1 MVENTTSEA
10 PHMEAQGTVEP
21 TAQPLDGRF
30 AEMSRAMWS
39 AGDLAR
45 VAARLVLVGELL
57 CRSVD
62 VHAGERVLDVAA
74 GSGNTAISAARRGAR
89 VTASDF
95 VETLLDAARTRAEVE
110 GLSLA
115 TAVADAQELPFEDG
129 SFDVVLSTF
138 GAMFAPDQQ
147 RAADELV
154 RVCRPGGRIG
164 LANWVPDGLMAANQ
178 AIIQK
183 RVPPPPAAG
192 RMRRSVEWGDEA
204 RIRELFDGH
213 VSEVRTEHRT
223 IELCAG
229 SAAELVEFNRTW
241 FGPARMAFAR
251 LDEAGQVTLAADL
264 AAALQRFNRA
274 TDGTL
279 VAEAEYLEVV
289 AVKA

>member
-1 MVENTTSEA
+1 
-10 PHMEAQGTVEP
+10 MEAQSTTATVD
-21 TAQPLDGRF
+21 QSVQGRF
-30 AEMSRAMWS
+30 ADMARTMWS
-39 AGDLAR
+39 TGDFAR
-45 VAARLVLVGELL
+45 VAARLVLVGEVL

-74 GSGNTAISAARRGAR
+74 GSGNAAISAARRNAR

-95 VETLLDAARTRAEVE
+95 VESLLEAAQTRAQVE

-115 TAVADAQELPFEDG
+115 TAVADTQVLPFEDG

-138 GAMFAPDQQ
+138 GAMFAPNQE

-183 RVPPPPAAG
+183 HVPPPGPVAAL
-192 RMRRSVEWGDEA
+192 RRPVEWGHEA
-204 RIRELFDGH
+204 RIHELFDDH
-213 VSEVRTEHRT
+213 VRDLRTEHRT

-241 FGPARMAFAR
+241 FGPTRTAFAR
-251 LDEAGQVTLAADL
+251 LDETGQASLAADL
-264 AAALQRFNRA
+264 AAALERFNRA
-274 TDGTL
+274 ADGTL

>member
-1 MVENTTSEA
+1 
-10 PHMEAQGTVEP
+10 MEAQSTTATVDQSVE
-21 TAQPLDGRF
+21 GRF
-30 AEMSRAMWS
+30 ADMARTMWS
-39 AGDLAR
+39 TGDFAR

-74 GSGNTAISAARRGAR
+74 GSGNAAISAARRGAR

-95 VETLLDAARTRAEVE
+95 VESLLEAAQTRAQVE

-115 TAVADAQELPFEDG
+115 TAVADAQELPFEAE

-138 GAMFAPDQQ
+138 GVMFAPDQQ
-147 RAADELV
+147 RAAEELL

-164 LANWVPDGLMAANQ
+164 LASWVPDGLMASNQ
-178 AIIQK
+178 AIVQK
-183 RVPPPPAAG
+183 HVPPAPAAAG
-192 RMRRSVEWGDEA
+192 MRRPVEWGEES
-204 RIRELFDGH
+204 RLRELFDGH
-213 VSEVRTEHRT
+213 VSEVRTERRT
-223 IELCAG
+223 IEMCAG
-229 SAAELVEFNRTW
+229 SAAELVQFNRTW
-241 FGPARMAFAR
+241 FGPARMAFAG
-251 LDEAGQVTLAADL
+251 LDDAGQASLAADL
-264 AAALQRFNRA
+264 TAALERFNRA